1 MKKRNVIVIG
11 LIIIVLIGIIVG
23 VLYHFRDRRTYVLT
37 LPQLEKLN
45 SISLKQNVNENV
57 ISNYEEMKEILEV
70 INGTKRITQEE
81 SIQDAPVNIDNEIK
95 VNFNFIESG
104 ASTIFVYKKN
114 NSYYIEQPYNGVY
127 RISGDEYNLVEK
139 YIR

>member
-1 MKKRNVIVIG
+1 MKKRNVIVI
-11 LIIIVLIGIIVG
+11 LLSIIVLIGIIVG
-23 VLYHFRDRRTYVLT
+23 LLYHFRDRRTYALT

-45 SISLKQNVNENV
+45 SISLKQNANENV

-81 SIQDAPVNIDNEIK
+81 SIQDAPVNVDNEIK